1 VLDEE
6 FTCGYEGSEDWIR
19 DKFHSYL
26 KEKLAEV
33 VDAKNKYLRF
43 VKQCRSYNVK
53 RKRSGSAKANSTNKE
68 AYEFIEDE
76 DEQVES
82 KKKQESVP

>member
-1 VLDEE
+1 VLNEE

-19 DKFHSYL
+19 D
-26 KEKLAEV
+26 KLAEV

-76 DEQVES
+76 DEQV
-82 KKKQESVP
+82 